1 MHYMAAGKRSM
12 LSADTGAVLS
22 ARAVAKVLAVLG
34 VCSGAALFGCAE
46 DKEAVFELKIDPKCP
61 FGSHKQLFC
70 AGDIKSNSQS
80 IPHNIGAGGVLRV
93 VPPKNK
99 ETKVAATSK

>member
-1 MHYMAAGKRSM
+1 MGLPDKITAPEAEI
-12 LSADTGAVLS
+12 TT
-22 ARAVAKVLAVLG
+22 
-34 VCSGAALFGCAE
+34 E

-61 FGSHKQLFC
+61 LGSHKQLFC
-70 AGDIKSNSQS
+70 AGDIKANSQS

>member
-1 MHYMAAGKRSM
+1 LKLMGLPDKITAPEVEI
-12 LSADTGAVLS
+12 T
-22 ARAVAKVLAVLG
+22 
-34 VCSGAALFGCAE
+34 AE

-70 AGDIKSNSQS
+70 AGEIKANSQS